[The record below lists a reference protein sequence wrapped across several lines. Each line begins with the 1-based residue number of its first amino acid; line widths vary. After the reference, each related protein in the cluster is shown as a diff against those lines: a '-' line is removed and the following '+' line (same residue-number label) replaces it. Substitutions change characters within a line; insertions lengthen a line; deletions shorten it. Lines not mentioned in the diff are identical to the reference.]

1 MTQVAQRWEISG
13 EYFENCNCDVVCP
26 CEVGPQGPLQ
36 ARPDQGFCN
45 VYLVFHINDGRY
57 GGVDLA
63 GLNAVLA
70 LHAPGP
76 MAEGNWSVA
85 AYLDARASAEQQ
97 EALGAIFS
105 GAAGGLPAALGP
117 LIGTNLGARVVP
129 IEYHNEGKKR
139 TARIGGILDAVIQA
153 VPGGADPDREVVKQ
167 NAHPLFPEL
176 TQAYGVVSRY
186 TDHGMQWDNTCKCA
200 DYAPFRWAG
209 P

>member
-1 MTQVAQRWEISG
+1 MSSAPARSAPRGRFRPGRTRASATFTW
-13 EYFENCNCDVVCP
+13 YFTITE
-26 CEVGPQGPLQ
+26 
-36 ARPDQGFCN
+36 
-45 VYLVFHINDGRY
+45 GRY

-70 LHAPGP
+70 VHAPGP

-97 EALGAIFS
+97 QALGAIFS
-105 GAAGGLPAALGP
+105 GATGGPPAALGP

-139 TARIGGILDAVIQA
+139 TARIGGILEAVIQA

-167 NAHPLFPEL
+167 NAHPFFPEL

-186 TDHGMQWDNTCKCA
+186 TDHGMQWDNTGKCA